1 VMDAEV
7 DNMGNAFVLLKSD
20 LGERMEGKPNME
32 IALHRLADGDISQV
46 SIPLGSG
53 FVVGAML
60 RALEND
66 RMACAG
72 IYASSEGG
80 TITAGGNFLAVF
92 DSTSTTL
99 GEPVLMPFSGE
110 KSFTFEGDPGELD
123 DEKEGK
129 GGAEEGKK
137 MKRIAVNDDV
147 IAMLPRKDGGFFLV
161 NEVNVIEEQR
171 DAETGRVSQSFHFGP
186 VQARSFDKEGHEQW
200 STFFRRW
207 SSSDSPLLGRVFC
220 VDFDNKLFLFLIDT
234 EEMTEHRKS
243 GAPITVKDT
252 QKPFSA
258 YVSFDEKG
266 AFKAKP
272 VLRGESGSDFI
283 AGSELVRLGANE
295 YIALGTD
302 NLISSHF
309 LPVKIEISFETKK

>member
-1 VMDAEV
+1 
-7 DNMGNAFVLLKSD
+7 
-20 LGERMEGKPNME
+20 
-32 IALHRLADGDISQV
+32 
-46 SIPLGSG
+46 
-53 FVVGAML
+53 
-60 RALEND
+60 
-66 RMACAG
+66 
-72 IYASSEGG
+72 
-80 TITAGGNFLAVF
+80 
-92 DSTSTTL
+92 
-99 GEPVLMPFSGE
+99 
-110 KSFTFEGDPGELD
+110 
-123 DEKEGK
+123 
-129 GGAEEGKK
+129 
-137 MKRIAVNDDV
+137 
-147 IAMLPRKDGGFFLV
+147 DGGFFLV

-309 LPVKIEISFETKK
+309 LPVKIE

>member
-1 VMDAEV
+1 MLSVAITAD
-7 DNMGNAFVLLKSD
+7 GQVLASASADGAIKLWD
-20 LGERMEGKPNME
+20 LG
-32 IALHRLADGDISQV
+32 
-46 SIPLGSG
+46 
-53 FVVGAML
+53 
-60 RALEND
+60 
-66 RMACAG
+66 
-72 IYASSEGG
+72 
-80 TITAGGNFLAVF
+80 T
-92 DSTSTTL
+92 
-99 GEPVLMPFSGE
+99 
-110 KSFTFEGDPGELD
+110 
-123 DEKEGK
+123 
-129 GGAEEGKK
+129 GAERATLK
-137 MKRIAVNDDV
+137 
-147 IAMLPRKDGGFFLV
+147 
-161 NEVNVIEEQR
+161 
-171 DAETGRVSQSFHFGP
+171 
-186 VQARSFDKEGHEQW
+186 GHV
-200 STFFRRW
+200 
-207 SSSDSPLLGRVFC
+207 GRVFC